1 MLIQSMY
8 QVCVPNEQG
17 VAGTH
22 ATQPLD
28 RPGGI
33 KSEMILE
40 RHAHEWLGLARTLTY
55 FITKFVGEKVSANED
70 DGRITD
76 CR

>member
-1 MLIQSMY
+1 MNRAWLARTPLSHLI
-8 QVCVPNEQG
+8 
-17 VAGTH
+17 
-22 ATQPLD
+22 D
-28 RPGGI
+28 REVLK
-33 KSEMILE
+33 KSEMNPE
-40 RHAHEWLGLARTLTY
+40 RHAHEWFSIARTLTY

>member
-1 MLIQSMY
+1 MY
-8 QVCVPNEQG
+8 QVYIPNEQG

-28 RPGGI
+28 RPGGK
-33 KSEMILE
+33 KSEITLE
-40 RHAHEWLGLARTLTY
+40 RHAHEWFSLALTLTH

>member
-1 MLIQSMY
+1 MNRAWL
-8 QVCVPNEQG
+8 
-17 VAGTH
+17 ART
-22 ATQPLD
+22 PLSHSIY
-28 RPGGI
+28 REVLK
-33 KSEMILE
+33 KSEMTLE
-40 RHAHEWLGLARTLTY
+40 RHAHEWFSLARTLTY